1 MVALEVLSSVEALP
15 ETKTLKRGIYVPVLT
30 FFKGEHGAVL
40 DLEAFEK
47 HIVYVATSGVAG
59 IVVLGSTGEAV
70 SLTDD
75 EKVTVSLFA
84 ASSTPTSA
92 LY

>member
-1 MVALEVLSSVEALP
+1 MVALEVVSSVEALP

-30 FFKGEHGAVL
+30 FFTGEHGAVL

-47 HIVYVATSGVAG
+47 HIAYVATSGVAG
-59 IVVLGSTGEAV
+59 IVALGSTGEAV

-75 EKVTVSLFA
+75 EKVTVSLFV
-84 ASSTPTSA
+84 ASCTQT
-92 LY
+92 